1 MLGCGCGRAGSALI
15 HRDSFSGDASSRL
28 VVDAEVAVV
37 FHEFLN
43 IDLGSQGWYAV
54 RVSLSTPG
62 YAEAWPSRVI
72 SKDVHPSRPKTPS
85 SSARQGGALVADG
98 WQLEEETR
106 SFRTRVFNVRF
117 CSEQVTLDEVVCF
130 GLSINL
136 WEGAEVRG
144 VALDVE
150 LLFQEGD
157 KINPSQIPFPLDL
170 KPVSKRRIDI
180 LRPACGVHEFLPV
193 TFDELYLAC
202 TKISVHSVLLGF
214 SGGFASEDD
223 TRQQRALIPERRA
236 SLDLSTDVQELD
248 RDDWIFDGRA
258 SAEDSLRH
266 LPALK
271 GATNRDI
278 ARMIVPETAELGNL
292 GRDNHKTEDVGDT
305 LYFPPDRVN
314 DLLLQEVTTQHPVA
328 ESIRGIPQAFQGS
341 KLGRQL
347 SSEFGDSVPART
359 MGLHRAMLEPL
370 LESYNVLVS
379 NLKSLPSSC
388 YAPQSLETLRL
399 VMLSGADQKHGNSLK
414 GVRESVESVMM
425 RSPMASMSKVSRLPS
440 LNITE
445 EGAMREVQEAEWR
458 QAIEEGR
465 DLSYQEPVAA
475 TQAVSMSRGGT
486 VETAATYVLE
496 DLKQVSSGVLANWA
510 CLLWVA
516 RHANGQIAQVAER
529 NWLDTRRDDWAPW
542 VLSSPTGP
550 VDHFVKRSG
559 STPSESSNSSN
570 NFNSTV
576 SLACGENRLEYRNKQ
591 LRGLR
596 MEPTPRLQDQRVY
609 VRPHD
614 NPVLYIDEDLG
625 QEPPEPLDRSLVPDT
640 LAPHPGQASNPRL
653 RRIHVVVFVHG
664 FQGNSTDLRL
674 IKSHLQVLNP
684 KIVCLMSKGNEG
696 KTLDSLEGMGLRL
709 AEEVAEFL
717 TQFHDQSVRRRK
729 VLSKLSFVGHSMG
742 NLIIRAALTNIQL
755 RSYIPLLW
763 MYMSVSGPHLGYM
776 YSKNRVFDGG
786 LLVLKSWRNARVLHQ
801 LTFTDAPKLE
811 DTFLYKLAMASGLSL
826 FRHVTLLASLQD
838 GYVPFQ
844 SARVEM
850 CAAAEKDSRR
860 GAQYMRMVDALTR
873 NFGNG
878 PGQTRVL
885 RVDVEFYQQAGKQQ
899 WALNRIVGRKAHIE
913 FLESDLYIQ
922 FLLWTH
928 FYETKIL
935 ADNFED
941 TATARAD
948 EQHQALKQEDSVT
961 MFSPREALV
970 TPRDSRVPPRESL
983 VPPPY
988 T

>member
-1 MLGCGCGRAGSALI
+1 MLWPEHQPVGGGQRSAGW
-15 HRDSFSGDASSRL
+15 RWTSSCC
-28 VVDAEVAVV
+28 
-37 FHEFLN
+37 
-43 IDLGSQGWYAV
+43 
-54 RVSLSTPG
+54 
-62 YAEAWPSRVI
+62 SR
-72 SKDVHPSRPKTPS
+72 R
-85 SSARQGGALVADG
+85 
-98 WQLEEETR
+98 
-106 SFRTRVFNVRF
+106 
-117 CSEQVTLDEVVCF
+117 
-130 GLSINL
+130 
-136 WEGAEVRG
+136 
-144 VALDVE
+144 
-150 LLFQEGD
+150 GD
-157 KINPSQIPFPLDL
+157 KINPSLIPSPLDL

-193 TFDELYLAC
+193 LFDELYLAC

-214 SGGFASEDD
+214 SGGFASEAD
-223 TRQQRALIPERRA
+223 TRQQRALVPERRA

-248 RDDWIFDGRA
+248 KDDWIFDGKA
-258 SAEDSLRH
+258 SLEDSLRQ

-271 GATNRDI
+271 GATNRDV

-292 GRDNHKTEDVGDT
+292 GRVDHKTEDIGET
-305 LYFPPDRVN
+305 MYFPPDRVH
-314 DLLLQEVTTQHPVA
+314 DLMLQEVTTQHPVA
-328 ESIRGIPQAFQGS
+328 ESIRGIPLAFQGS
-341 KLGRQL
+341 KLGRQV
-347 SSEFGDSVPART
+347 SEAGDSVPART
-359 MGLHRAMLEPL
+359 RALHRAMMEPL

-399 VMLSGADQKHGNSLK
+399 VMLTGADQKNGNSLSPDN
-414 GVRESVESVMM
+414 VRESVESVMM
-425 RSPMASMSKVSRLPS
+425 RSPMDSLNKPARLPS
-440 LNITE
+440 LNVTE
-445 EGAMREVQEAEWR
+445 DGALREVQQAACR

-465 DLSYQEPVAA
+465 DLSYQEPLAA
-475 TQAVSMSRGGT
+475 TQSVTMSRGGT
-486 VETAATYVLE
+486 AETAAAYVLE
-496 DLKQVSSGVLANWA
+496 DLSQVSSGVLANWA

-516 RHANGQIAQVAER
+516 RHANGQIAQMAER
-529 NWLDTRRDDWAPW
+529 NWLDRRRDDWAPW
-542 VLSSPTGP
+542 VLHSPTGP
-550 VDHFVKRSG
+550 IDHFIKRS
-559 STPSESSNSSN
+559 SCSSPSDGGNS
-570 NFNSTV
+570 FNSTV
-576 SLACGENRLEYRNKQ
+576 SLACGETRLEYRNKE
-591 LRGLR
+591 LRGFR

-614 NPVLYIDEDLG
+614 NPVLYIDEDLSH
-625 QEPPEPLDRSLVPDT
+625 EPPEPLDRSLVPET

-653 RRIHVVVFVHG
+653 RKIHVVVFVHG

-674 IKSHLQVLNP
+674 IKSYLQVLNP

-696 KTLDSLEGMGLRL
+696 KTLDSLEGMGVRL

-717 TQFHDQSVRRRK
+717 AQFHDQSVRRRK

-742 NLIIRAALTNIQL
+742 NLIIRAALTNAQL
-755 RSYIPLLW
+755 RPYLPLLW
-763 MYMSVSGPHLGYM
+763 MYMSVSGPHLGYL

-801 LTFTDAPKLE
+801 LTFTDAPKIE

-850 CAAAEKDSRR
+850 CAAAEKDPRR

-878 PGQTRVL
+878 PGQTRAL

-928 FYETKIL
+928 IYETKIL
-935 ADNFED
+935 SDDFEGS
-941 TATARAD
+941 ATARAAQ
-948 EQHQALKQEDSVT
+948 QHQPPQALHAENSEVT

-970 TPRDSRVPPRESL
+970 
-983 VPPPY
+983 PPPY